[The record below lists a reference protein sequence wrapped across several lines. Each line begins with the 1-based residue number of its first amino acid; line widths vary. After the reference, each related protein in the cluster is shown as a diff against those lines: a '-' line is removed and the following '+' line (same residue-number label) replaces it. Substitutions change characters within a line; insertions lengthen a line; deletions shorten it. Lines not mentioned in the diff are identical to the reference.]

1 MASSNSNMDLIRKN
15 REKWN
20 DQMEKELFDKIK
32 TKNKNI
38 YLEVMKTRQYMNDTS
53 LDGLDVATGVSWKVI
68 TGWKDK
74 HWLASMLSSDITKG
88 LYLDDKDFVKY
99 MLDTGE
105 KGKSELERLRSKY
118 NGPGDEIENDE
129 GDYTCHIL

>member
-15 REKWN
+15 REKWD
-20 DQMEKELFDKIK
+20 DQMKKELFDKIK

-38 YLEVMKTRQYMNDTS
+38 YSEVMKTRQYMNDTS

-68 TGWKDK
+68 MGWKDR
-74 HWLASMLSSDITKG
+74 HWLAAMLSSDITKG
-88 LYLDDKDFVKY
+88 LYLDDEDFVKS
-99 MLDTGE
+99 MLNAGE
-105 KGKSELERLRSKY
+105 KGKSELERLKSKY
-118 NGPGDEIENDE
+118 NGSGDEIGNDE